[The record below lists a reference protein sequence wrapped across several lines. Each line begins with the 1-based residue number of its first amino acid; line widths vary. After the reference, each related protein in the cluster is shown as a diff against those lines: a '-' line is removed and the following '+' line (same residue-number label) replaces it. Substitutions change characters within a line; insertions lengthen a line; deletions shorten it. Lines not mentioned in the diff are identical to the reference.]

1 MSQRKA
7 RSEAGAGGPVA
18 KPKGAAP
25 AAAVPA
31 NGPSAKRPGSSRA
44 AGANPKG
51 HLGKGSKE
59 RPRQNSCTNGED
71 SKSQS
76 SPADPSRKSDDNH
89 KEGIRRKNQ
98 VTGSSRTAGDQGTRT
113 SRTAGD
119 QGTRTSRAA
128 GDQGT
133 RTSRAAG
140 DQGTRTSRAAG
151 DQGTRAAGDQGT
163 RAAGDQGTRAAG
175 DQGTRTSRAAGDQ
188 GTRTSRAAGDQGTR
202 AAGDQ
207 GTRTSRAAG
216 DQGTR
221 AAGDQGTRAAGDQ
234 GTRAAGDQGTRTA
247 GDQGTR
253 SSRALGISSSEKD
266 RNLNK
271 VLRNVVEDLRIR
283 SDQRSRASKVVNEV
297 VDHLLRSIRK
307 DSAGGFAAIEKL
319 ASGSYYENVK
329 ISEPNEFDIM
339 TTIRVDRINLT
350 DMDSK
355 GAFYQVAFKRNQGTN
370 PLRQFVCD
378 GTLSAEKMIGHLRKL
393 IKEAVKTLSG
403 HSIKV
408 ERKKPGSPAVT
419 LQIEDKELGPIS
431 LDMVLA
437 LEVHSQ
443 SWPNRTTDGLKI
455 ENWLGR
461 KVRRNFRMEPFY
473 LVPKQPLDVTQGA
486 QSQSHKVMWRIS
498 FSHIEKKILLNHGN
512 LKTCCENGSSKCC
525 RKPCLKLLKNLIQ
538 KLKAKNPRILA
549 SVCSYHAKTTLLH
562 ACAKRPK
569 DETWSFENLDICFLQ
584 LLDDFVEY
592 LQATNLPHFF
602 IPTYNLF
609 QPGLFD
615 SRCREVLLR
624 QIETQRNNG
633 FLIFS
638 GPN

>member
-1 MSQRKA
+1 MRKA
-7 RSEAGAGGPVA
+7 RSEAAAAGAGGPAA
-18 KPKGAAP
+18 KPKSAAP

-51 HLGKGSKE
+51 HPGKGSKE
-59 RPRQNSCTNGED
+59 RPRQSSCPNGED

-76 SPADPSRKSDDNH
+76 SPAPSRKSDNNH

-98 VTGSSRTAGDQGTRT
+98 GTGSSRAAGDQGTGS
-113 SRTAGD
+113 SRAAGD
-119 QGTRTSRAA
+119 QGTGSGRAAGAQGTGSSRAAGAQGTGSGRAAGAQGTGSSRAAGAQGTGSSRAAGDKGTGSSRAAGDQGTGSSRAAGDQGTGSSRAA

-133 RTSRAAG
+133 RFSRAAG
-140 DQGTRTSRAAG
+140 DQVTRSSRAAGAQGTESSRAAG
-151 DQGTRAAGDQGT
+151 DQV
-163 RAAGDQGTRAAG
+163 
-175 DQGTRTSRAAGDQ
+175 
-188 GTRTSRAAGDQGTR
+188 
-202 AAGDQ
+202 
-207 GTRTSRAAG
+207 
-216 DQGTR
+216 
-221 AAGDQGTRAAGDQ
+221 
-234 GTRAAGDQGTRTA
+234 
-247 GDQGTR
+247 TR
-253 SSRALGISSSEKD
+253 SSGALSSSEKD

-271 VLRNVVEDLRIR
+271 VLRNVLEDLRIR
-283 SDQRSRASKVVNEV
+283 SDQKSRAAKLVNEV

-307 DSAGGFAAIEKL
+307 DSAGCFAAIEKL

-339 TTIRVDRINLT
+339 TTIRVDRIDFT
-350 DMDSK
+350 DMDSE

-370 PLRQFVCD
+370 PLSQFVCD
-378 GTLSAEKMIGHLRKL
+378 GTLSAEKMICHLRKL

-408 ERKKPGSPAVT
+408 DRKKPGSPAVT
-419 LQIEDKELGPIS
+419 LQIEDKEHGPIS

-443 SWPNRTTDGLKI
+443 SWPSSTTDGLKI
-455 ENWLGR
+455 ENWLGT
-461 KVRRNFRMEPFY
+461 KVRKNFRMEPFY

-498 FSHIEKKILLNHGN
+498 FSHIEKKMLLNHGN

-525 RKPCLKLLKNLIQ
+525 RKPCLKLLKHLIQ
-538 KLKAKNPRILA
+538 KLKAKHPRILA
-549 SVCSYHAKTTLLH
+549 SVCSYHAKTTLFH
-562 ACAKRPK
+562 ACVKRPN
-569 DETWSFENLDICFLQ
+569 DEMWSFEDLDICFLQ

-602 IPTYNLF
+602 IPNYNLF
-609 QPGLFD
+609 KPGLFD

-624 QIETQRNNG
+624 LIETERNKD
-633 FLIFS
+633 FVIFS